1 MSTLVFKTGRR
12 ANIDLTAT
20 SWGAESEN
28 LFDEGI
34 VIFEDSRGGH
44 TVGGRESSVNQRV
57 DLKSNLPS
65 PQNLAGE
72 RLITAASPA
81 VALPRLHGTGQGFD
95 NAIVVKPWQIARG

>member
-1 MSTLVFKTGRR
+1 LSTLVFKTGRR
-12 ANIDLTAT
+12 TNINLTAT
-20 SWGAESEN
+20 SWGAEAEN

-65 PQNLAGE
+65 AQNVL
-72 RLITAASPA
+72 RAARVKGGWKKPLVKFSP
-81 VALPRLHGTGQGFD
+81 G
-95 NAIVVKPWQIARG
+95 